1 MSELE
6 VEQGESLLK
15 VRDLKV
21 QVKEEDPD
29 DVLPD
34 FKVISSEGEK
44 PPPKKRKTHAA
55 HMEGGN
61 KKAKPSGI
69 ETHPFIVM
77 RNSTKKVT
85 GKVAA
90 HTRPEATT
98 KSKAK
103 GKTKSS
109 TEIHSQVISLTPT
122 GFQSESTP
130 LMTKGWPLLEPPQ
143 RRGPAAR
150 GFVEM
155 PRKPPKRQ
163 QGSSRGWSKERRDR
177 VWRLAE

>member
-6 VEQGESLLK
+6 VEQGELLLK
-15 VRDLKV
+15 ARDLKV

-130 LMTKGWPLLEPPQ
+130 LMTKGWPQ
-143 RRGPAAR
+143 RESHLSLN
-150 GFVEM
+150 V
-155 PRKPPKRQ
+155 
-163 QGSSRGWSKERRDR
+163 SSRSK
-177 VWRLAE
+177 VSIGQW